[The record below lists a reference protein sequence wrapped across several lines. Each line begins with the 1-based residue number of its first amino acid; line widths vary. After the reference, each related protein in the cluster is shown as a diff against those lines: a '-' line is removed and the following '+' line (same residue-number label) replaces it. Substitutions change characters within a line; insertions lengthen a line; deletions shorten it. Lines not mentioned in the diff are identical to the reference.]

1 MDLAGAL
8 GYALK
13 SLRLWIYAGQVAVL
27 MSELSVIS
35 VMSELSLSAGGP
47 EQFKSK
53 KTIKSKKTTKA
64 EITFQA

>member
-13 SLRLWIYAGQVAVL
+13 SLRLWIYAGKVAVL
-27 MSELSVIS
+27 
-35 VMSELSLSAGGP
+35 MSELSLSAGGP